1 MLQLKSKKDAQVMS
15 AHIVII
21 EDEEDL
27 LELSEY
33 HLSKSGYTVTG
44 FLSTKH
50 VEELLLEED
59 VDLLIVDRNLPG
71 VEGSEFVQYLRD
83 KGYEIPVIF
92 VSAKVADSEIEE
104 GFLRGGDDYL
114 TKPFNMKELLLRIQ
128 AILRRS
134 QKSESKKLLY
144 KDIMM
149 DLDERRAYVD
159 KVEVALSRL
168 EFELLCYFIQN
179 KHMVLNRDQLLEEV
193 WKDEEHTQEKTVNVT
208 INRLRKKIDP
218 DKDKEYIEPV
228 RGIGYKLC

>member
-1 MLQLKSKKDAQVMS
+1 MS

-33 HLSKSGYTVTG
+33 RLSKEGYEVTG

-71 VEGSEFVQYLRD
+71 VEGSDFIQNLRD
-83 KGYEIPVIF
+83 VGYQIPVIF
-92 VSAKVADSEIEE
+92 VSAKNQDSEIEE

-114 TKPFNMKELLLRIQ
+114 TKPFNMNELVLRVKS
-128 AILRRS
+128 ILRRTK
-134 QKSESKKLLY
+134 KSDEGKLIY
-144 KDIMM
+144 KDIVM

-159 KVEVALSRL
+159 GKETNLSKL
-168 EFELLCYFIQN
+168 EFELLSYFIQN
-179 KHMVLNRDQLLEEV
+179 KNIVLNRDQLLEEV
-193 WKDEEHTQEKTVNVT
+193 WKDEEFKQEKTVNVT
-208 INRLRKKIDP
+208 INRLKKKIDP
-218 DKDKEYIEPV
+218 NKEKEYIEPI